1 MKCAVA
7 VFAKTPGL
15 SPVKTRLAASIG
27 EEKAT
32 EFYELSVAS
41 IEAVMTNLQM
51 QNEAVT
57 VHWTLA
63 EKDAPELPR
72 WRAFP
77 AIWTGE
83 GGLGDR
89 LANVSEVLF
98 KSHDAVM
105 FLGTDSPQL
114 SVKTIFEA
122 LAKFEV
128 NSDRAVCGPAFDGGF
143 FLFVSRDIVSREIWE
158 AVTYSD
164 AKTLED
170 LESRLKDRGIE
181 LIRID
186 PQQDVDTME
195 DLSTLR
201 DNLRNRENELLPA
214 QRKLLEW
221 LNDYFEVAV

>member
-41 IEAVMTNLQM
+41 IEAVMIKLQM
-51 QNEAVT
+51 QNDAVS

-63 EKDAPELPR
+63 EKDAPNLSR
-72 WRAFP
+72 WRSFP

-83 GGLGDR
+83 GGLGER
-89 LANVSEVLF
+89 LANVSEALF
-98 KSHDAVM
+98 TSHDAVM

-114 SVKTIFEA
+114 SVEIIAKS
-122 LAKFEV
+122 LAKFDKNPE
-128 NSDRAVCGPAFDGGF
+128 SAICGPAFDGGF
-143 FLFVSRDIVSREIWE
+143 FLFVSKDIVSRETWE

-164 AKTLED
+164 AQTLKD
-170 LESRLKDRGIE
+170 LESRLKKQGIE
-181 LIRID
+181 LTRME
-186 PQQDVDTME
+186 PQQDVDTVE

-201 DNLRNRENELLPA
+201 DYLRKQENELLPP

-221 LNDYFEVAV
+221 LDDYFEVAV